1 MDIATREAPM
11 LDRMLKTLRT
21 TLAARRRRR
30 MFRRAVRALQ
40 GADDRLLRDM
50 GVERRRIQLAV
61 AGRR

>member
-1 MDIATREAPM
+1 M
-11 LDRMLKTLRT
+11 LDLMLKTLRT

-50 GVERRRIQLAV
+50 GVERRRIRLAV

>member
-1 MDIATREAPM
+1 M

-40 GADDRLLRDM
+40 GADDRLLRDR
-50 GVERRRIQLAV
+50 GVERRRIRLAV